1 MEANVWNVG
10 GVFNQGGDVHFI
22 LPRFQRPYAWEQPE
36 WQALWDDLLEVHEA
50 GEQASHFLG
59 AIVVVEEKLSG
70 THVPT
75 YTLIDGQ
82 QRLLT
87 LSLLFHALAEAAEDP
102 LLVSRIREYLV
113 NRHEENTQVLHYKVL
128 PTEHYGD
135 RIAWTDMVNGRQS
148 SGDGNSRLLQ
158 AQQFFASALRQVADR
173 KGITVRDLYDTL
185 VIRLKVVFINLRREE
200 RPHQIFESLNARGR
214 PLEQSDLVRNY
225 LAMRLPANEQDDA
238 YVRYWLPIQDMFE
251 ERRSA
256 GISDFL
262 LNYLACKTGFFY
274 REDDTYRQFRKRMDS
289 GFSEHESLVSE
300 LAEINRQAGYF
311 RSFLLPDNE
320 PDDALRLRLIRFN
333 ALERTVVRPLLL
345 HLYHAHYS
353 RKLSREELLE
363 ALDLLDNYL
372 TRHFLANLH
381 TGGLRHF
388 LASLV
393 RAETLAELKRRL
405 HRRNYPTDED
415 LRRVLAGLDLYRSG
429 PNRRR
434 LVYILLRVN
443 ECLPQG
449 NDVIPVLK
457 DAPTV
462 EHIMPRS
469 PNKDWER
476 HLEWM
481 WKDPEESGLYL
492 NRLGNLT
499 LVTQSWNSSMSNS
512 AWRKKRELLRE
523 HGLPLNSQYFG
534 KGLPGDARTWNE
546 QAIEARGNWI
556 IDALLKLWPD
566 LREGKPASGPEYP
579 ERHPRLGFNYK
590 GTGVTGITLFG
601 KLVNV
606 YGNAWN
612 NATQMFTNEIAVSR
626 ADFEEIMRDMTI
638 RKLGRSG
645 GYKQLDNGWWLDYM
659 NPNEAVNYM
668 GELADLCE
676 LNDADWSIEVKFYD

>member
-1 MEANVWNVG
+1 MEANVWSVG

-87 LSLLFHALAEAAEDP
+87 LSLLFHALAEAAEDSS
-102 LLVSRIREYLV
+102 LVSRIGEYLV
-113 NRHEENTQVLHYKVL
+113 NRHEENDQLLHYKVL

-135 RIAWTDMVNGRQS
+135 RVAWMDMVNGRQTS
-148 SGDGNSRLLQ
+148 DAGKSRLLQ
-158 AQQFFASALRQVADR
+158 AQRFFATALRHITDR
-173 KGITVRDLYDTL
+173 KEITARDLYDTL

-225 LAMRLPANEQDDA
+225 LAMRLPANEQDSA

-251 ERRSA
+251 ESRSA

-262 LNYLACKTGFFY
+262 LNYLACRSGTFY
-274 REDDTYRQFRKRMDS
+274 REDQTYRQFRKRMDS
-289 GFSEHESLVSE
+289 GFSEHAALVAE

-311 RSFLLPDNE
+311 RRFLLPDNE
-320 PDDALRLRLIRFN
+320 PDCALRLRLCRFN

-345 HLYHAHYS
+345 HLYDAQYS
-353 RKLSREELLE
+353 GKLSREELLE

-381 TGGLRHF
+381 TGGLRRF
-388 LASLV
+388 LTSLV
-393 RAETLAELKRRL
+393 RVETLSELKRRL
-405 HRRNYPTDED
+405 HRRNYPRDEH

-443 ECLPQG
+443 QHLLQG
-449 NDVIPVLK
+449 RDVTFTLK
-457 DAPTV
+457 NAPTV

-469 PNKDWER
+469 LSENWER
-476 HLEWM
+476 HLRKEWE
-481 WKDPEESGLYL
+481 DFEQSYDFYL
-492 NRLGNLT
+492 NSLGNLT

-512 AWRKKRELLRE
+512 SWHKKRALLRE
-523 HGLPLNSQYFG
+523 HGLPLNNQYFG
-534 KGLPGDARTWNE
+534 EGQPGDVRAWNE
-546 QAIEARGNWI
+546 KAIVDRENWI
-556 IDALLKLWPD
+556 IDAILELWPD
-566 LREGKPASGPEYP
+566 LREDRDDEIYDP
-579 ERHPRLGFNYK
+579 ERHPRPGFDYRNSKVPAINLLGK
-590 GTGVTGITLFG
+590 RLD
-601 KLVNV
+601 V
-606 YGNAWN
+606 YRNSWN
-612 NATQMFTNEIAVSR
+612 NATQLFTNEVAVSR
-626 ADFEEIMRDMTI
+626 SDFEDIANE
-638 RKLGRSG
+638 LENNSLVRSG
-645 GYKQLDNGWWLDYM
+645 GHKQLDNGWWLHFMWPSDAASYM
-659 NPNEAVNYM
+659 S
-668 GELADLCE
+668 ELADLCD
-676 LNDADWSIEVKFYD
+676 LNEADWSISVKFYG